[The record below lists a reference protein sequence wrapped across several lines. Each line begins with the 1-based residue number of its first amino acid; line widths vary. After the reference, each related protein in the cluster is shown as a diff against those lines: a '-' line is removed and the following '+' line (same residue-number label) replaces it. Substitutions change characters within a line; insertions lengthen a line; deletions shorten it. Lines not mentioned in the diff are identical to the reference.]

1 MLLQSQSRYYENV
14 FRLVGRFRFAARPQI
29 LPADELRGAE
39 RARHRGF
46 SFTTTP
52 ERGSLQQQKS
62 SPALTET
69 LMRAS
74 TAHLPTCAV
83 TEVCYQ

>member
-46 SFTTTP
+46 RVSP
-52 ERGSLQQQKS
+52 RHPSEDRCNSRNPPLHSL
-62 SPALTET
+62 
-69 LMRAS
+69 RR
-74 TAHLPTCAV
+74 
-83 TEVCYQ
+83 